1 MLEGEEVRS
10 GRLTN
15 FETVVLLESTQNA
28 IDRIDHLAMLDG
40 EPLQRIFELY
50 NEVVTFAL

>member
-10 GRLTN
+10 GCLTT